1 MHLFPSNCT
10 IKFFIKTNFTFA
22 LSAFS
27 IEILKVLVPYHF
39 SFFFDIDWIYTR
51 FKESMVLQKKEIK
64 GDILKSRSKIAHIW
78 RCFLPQ
84 DFELFKPQEK
94 HKEKLIC
101 HLNVT
106 SANSVHNWGISLSH
120 LLITSSS
127 KVGSLSRVFLVWV
140 LGICVFIFYFNGDS
154 LHTRMSSYYK
164 VGVKKRRR

>member
-1 MHLFPSNCT
+1 MHIFPTNCT

-27 IEILKVLVPYHF
+27 IEISEVLVPYHF
-39 SFFFDIDWIYTR
+39 SFLLIWIEFILGLKRAWCY
-51 FKESMVLQKKEIK
+51 KK
-64 GDILKSRSKIAHIW
+64 GDKRRHTEKQIKNSPYLKVLLTSGLRAVQTTRK
-78 RCFLPQ
+78 
-84 DFELFKPQEK
+84 KK
-94 HKEKLIC
+94 KNLIC
-101 HLNVT
+101 HLTVT
-106 SANSVHNWGISLSH
+106 SANLVHNWGISLSH

-154 LHTRMSSYYK
+154 LPTRMSSYYK